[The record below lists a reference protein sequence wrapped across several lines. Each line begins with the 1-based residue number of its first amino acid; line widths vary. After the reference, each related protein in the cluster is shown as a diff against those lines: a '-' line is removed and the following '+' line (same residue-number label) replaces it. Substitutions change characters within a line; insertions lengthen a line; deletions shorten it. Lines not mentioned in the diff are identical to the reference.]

1 MKSNLLLPL
10 IMVMP
15 LLAEDAV
22 PQVPAPK
29 IDAPTQQIAAAP
41 AQETVQP
48 APLFEPWRIA
58 LVPAT
63 VVIEY
68 RLIKETKTIDKAAWK
83 NSKKLL
89 SDLEKL
95 LTKKQFEQA
104 AALFDQINTSKPEG
118 IKSVIVVN
126 AYAADKYMQAQLSY
140 ESTKVVGATGGFGS
154 QTICEINREQ
164 VTPETWKEITATV
177 FDLIKSNQ
185 ELSYEQAK
193 QLVLS
198 LAAKS

>member
-1 MKSNLLLPL
+1 
-10 IMVMP
+10 MP

>member
-1 MKSNLLLPL
+1 M
-10 IMVMP
+10 IMP
-15 LLAEDAV
+15 LLAEEAV
-22 PQVPAPK
+22 PQAPAPK
-29 IDAPTQQIAAAP
+29 TDAP
-41 AQETVQP
+41 AQEAVQQ
-48 APLFEPWRIA
+48 APVFEPWRIA

-63 VVIEY
+63 VAIEY

-104 AALFDQINTSKPEG
+104 AALFDQLNTSKPEG
-118 IKSVIVVN
+118 VKGVIVVN

-140 ESTKVVGATGGFGS
+140 ESTKVVGAVGGFGS

-177 FDLIKSNQ
+177 FGLIKSNQ